1 MLEKGICKRK
11 QTCFW
16 MPFLAKNQQN
26 ILLKLRVN
34 THIFRNKRKK
44 ALKIKSASLGSFIE
58 KQDKSNRNAEKQ

>member
-1 MLEKGICKRK
+1 
-11 QTCFW
+11 